1 MNVLIISECDKK
13 ALTQTRR
20 ILDQFAERRGERTWA
35 TPITRDG
42 LDTLRRLLRQSAR
55 KNTAVACHWI
65 RGLDHSELLWVV
77 GDRNRFNTQ
86 GTVPTNTTQR
96 NILRGNDENDWHTGQ
111 DIHLLA
117 ALAALLHDL
126 GKASRAFQMRLRGE
140 LTTADGHPER
150 NQYRHEWVSLRLF
163 EAFVGSDDD
172 ATWLARL
179 ANPTPEDDATWL
191 DWQAGRLQRDG
202 MDANVRPPFRRLAH
216 APLAQAIAWLVLTH
230 HRLPVAPAKDD
241 QAEAHHRLGNKV
253 AWVGSPD
260 TLHRVLEQVGADWNE
275 RIDGG
280 DPAPDPG
287 RHLPLYWHFEPHG
300 LPVTTEAWRQH
311 AAKLAQR
318 LQALSAQPGKGDWLG
333 NPYVMHIARLSLML
347 ADHHYSSLGVDK
359 ATGQPVAGRVPGQTD
374 YPLFANTHDSVPR
387 HSKGQNNGHGNGHR
401 YPHQLN
407 QTLDEHLLGV
417 ARHSATV
424 THALPKFET
433 HLPRLGECKPLK
445 KRAKDERFRWQNQAA
460 DLAATL
466 RTRSAEHGA
475 FIVNLA
481 STGCGKTLGNA
492 RIMYALAD
500 PAQGMRCAFAMGLR
514 TLTLQTGRAFR
525 DLLGLADDELAIRV
539 GGSASRALFE
549 HHERMAEQ
557 RGSASAQALV
567 EEDGHVVFEGNHA
580 AHPVLQRVLHDPQ
593 AAKLLVAPLLVCTI
607 DHLTPATESQRG
619 GRQIAPMLRLMSGD
633 LVLDEPDDFDL
644 ADLPA
649 LTRLVHWA
657 GLLGARV
664 LLSSATLPPALV
676 GGLFAAYRAGRTQ
689 FARNRGQRPG
699 VPAPGSPAICCLW
712 VDEFGTQAADCAD
725 NKTFASAHHLFATR
739 RTQHLAQAAEREVR
753 RRATLIQ
760 LDMGKLPARDH
771 AARFAQ
777 VALEAALALH
787 ARHHTLDPHSSTADG
802 KRVSFGLIRM
812 ANIEPLVNVALALY
826 QQGAPQGV
834 RIHLC
839 TYHSQYPLLLRSAI
853 EQQLD
858 QALNRRPGAD
868 GSEAVFSLPDIRERI
883 NAHPE
888 ADHLFIVLGSPVTE
902 VGRDHD
908 YDWAVV
914 EPSSMRSLI
923 QLAGRVRRHRT
934 GACTSPNLSVLAT
947 NLRHWKNHDPGKPAF
962 CKPGYEAGKAPFKPG
977 MEAKSMLLNSH
988 DLHTLLRP
996 HERDVID
1003 SRPRLLAAVPPDFQR
1018 NDRLVDL
1025 EHACMRDT
1033 MLPNPNLLNAASWWH
1048 LPAADALLT
1057 AVLPQQQPFR
1067 HDTTPTEDVVLVPN
1081 GDGDDYVLKLLV
1093 PASGKTPGGSR
1104 HTTTAIESAHL
1115 EHRIPDEQVQGP
1127 GIAPWGQTDYM
1138 AGLHT
1143 LAASMDISIE
1153 TCAYRFGGVTLRYE
1167 KNSGSGWR
1175 FHPALGFT
1183 AWAG

>member
-1 MNVLIISECDKK
+1 MNVLLISECDKK

-20 ILDQFAERRGERTWA
+20 ILDQFAERRGERTWQ

-77 GDRNRFNTQ
+77 GDRSRFNTQ
-86 GTVPTNTTQR
+86 GAVPTNTTAR
-96 NILRGNDENDWHTGQ
+96 NVLRSNDENDWHTGQ

-117 ALAALLHDL
+117 GLAALLHDL

-140 LTTADGHPER
+140 LTAADGRPER

-163 EAFVGSDDD
+163 EAFVGQDDD

-179 ANPTPEDDATWL
+179 ANPTAEDDATWL
-191 DWQAGRLQRDG
+191 DWQRGRLQRDG
-202 MDANVRPPFRRLAH
+202 MDATVQPPFQRLAH

-230 HRLPVAPAKDD
+230 HRLPVVPAKDD
-241 QAEAHHRLGNKV
+241 QKDAHHWLGKPV

-275 RIDGG
+275 RTDGD
-280 DPAPDPG
+280 DPDH
-287 RHLPLYWHFEPHG
+287 HLPLYWDFEPHG
-300 LPVTTEAWRQH
+300 LPVATEAWRKQ
-311 AAKLAQR
+311 ASKLSQR
-318 LQALSAQPGKGDWLG
+318 LLALRTQPGKGDWLG

-359 ATGQPVAGRVPGQTD
+359 FTGQPVAGRVSGQTD
-374 YPLFANTHDSVPR
+374 YPLFANTDDSVPR
-387 HSKGQNNGHGNGHR
+387 HRNGQHSSHSD
-401 YPHQLN
+401 PHQRN

-445 KRAKDERFRWQNQAA
+445 KRAKEERFRWQDKAA
-460 DLAATL
+460 DLAASL
-466 RTRSAEHGA
+466 RTPSAEHGA

-525 DLLGLADDELAIRV
+525 DLLGLADDDLAIRV

-557 RGSASAQALV
+557 TGSASTQALL
-567 EEDGHVVFEGNHA
+567 EEDGHVVFEGNHE

-644 ADLPA
+644 TDLPA

-699 VPAPGSPAICCLW
+699 TVDQVAATSPAASPAVCCVW
-712 VDEFGTQAADCAD
+712 VDEFGTHTADCAD
-725 NKTFASAHHLFATR
+725 NKTFASEHHRFATQ
-739 RTQHLAQAAEREVR
+739 RTRHLSDAAEREVR
-753 RRATLIQ
+753 RRCTLIPLDLGQ
-760 LDMGKLPARDH
+760 LPPRDH

-777 VALEAALALH
+777 LAREAALALH
-787 ARHHTLDPHSSTADG
+787 QRHHTLDPHGGSG
-802 KRVSFGLIRM
+802 GRKRVSFGLIRM

-858 QALNRRPGAD
+858 QALNRRPGTD
-868 GSEAVFSLPDIRERI
+868 GSEAVFSLPDIRQRI
-883 NAHPE
+883 DAHPE
-888 ADHLFIVLGSPVTE
+888 SDHLFIVLGSPVTE

-923 QLAGRVRRHRT
+923 QLAGRVRRHRA
-934 GACTSPNLSVLAT
+934 GACSSPNLSVFAT
-947 NLRHWKNHDPGKPAF
+947 NLRHGQRPGQPAF
-962 CKPGYEAGKAPFKPG
+962 CQPGFETANT
-977 MEAKSMLLNSH
+977 LLSSH
-988 DLHTLLRP
+988 DLNTLLRP
-996 HERDVID
+996 QERDVID
-1003 SRPRLLAAVPPDFQR
+1003 SRPRLLASEPPDFKPK
-1018 NDRLVDL
+1018 DRLVDL
-1025 EHACMRDT
+1025 EHARMQAALQPSAGR
-1033 MLPNPNLLNAASWWH
+1033 LNAASWWH
-1048 LPAADALLT
+1048 LPVADALLT

-1067 HDTTPTEDVVLVPN
+1067 RDTTPTEDVVLAPN
-1081 GDGDDYVLKLLV
+1081 DDGDDYVLKLLV
-1093 PASGKTPGGSR
+1093 PAQGTSAGGHHR
-1104 HTTTAIESAHL
+1104 TTAIASAHL
-1115 EHRIPDEQVQGP
+1115 EHRIPNEQVQGS
-1127 GIAPWGQTDYM
+1127 GIAPWGQTDYL
-1138 AGLHT
+1138 AALHT
-1143 LAASMDISIE
+1143 LAASMEISIE
-1153 TCAYRFGGVTLRYE
+1153 NCAWRFGGVTLRYDKE
-1167 KNSGSGWR
+1167 SGTTWR